1 MNGPDSVAH
10 PTQALTFAYPSGRN
24 DTRSRPIWASMSEAN
39 SDPDRLMRSMLNKVP
54 AVTIVFWLIKT
65 LATTVGET
73 AADYLNM
80 SLKLGLLA
88 TSGLMAG
95 LLIIALAVQ
104 LWTRRYIP
112 AVYWLVVVLISVVGT
127 LISDNLVDSLGVS
140 LALSSTLFAAALAV
154 VFGVWYAIEGT
165 LSVHTITT
173 TGRELFY
180 WAAILFT
187 FSLGTSAGDLIGEKL
202 GLGYA
207 WSVVLFLTLIGAVY
221 AAWRFMKIDAV
232 LAFWAAYVLTRPLGA
247 STGDLLSQS
256 PHVGGLGLGSTWTS
270 VVFLAAIVVMV
281 MFEAQRQGRV
291 EAEEPLGLP
300 LRKGPHIP

>member
-1 MNGPDSVAH
+1 MK
-10 PTQALTFAYPSGRN
+10 
-24 DTRSRPIWASMSEAN
+24 
-39 SDPDRLMRSMLNKVP
+39 SMLNKVP
-54 AVTIVFWLIKT
+54 AVTLIFWLIKT

-88 TSGLMAG
+88 TSGLMAV
-95 LLIIALAVQ
+95 LLVIALAVQ

-127 LISDNLVDSLGVS
+127 LISDNLVDNLGVS
-140 LALSSTLFAAALAV
+140 LVVSSTIFAVALAA
-154 VFGVWYAIEGT
+154 VFGAWYATERS

-173 TGRELFY
+173 TRRELFY

-202 GLGYA
+202 GLGYT
-207 WSVVLFLTLIGAVY
+207 WSVVLFLTLIAAVY
-221 AAWRFMKIDAV
+221 AIWRFLKIEAV
-232 LAFWAAYVLTRPLGA
+232 LAFWAAYILTRPLGA

-256 PHVGGLGLGSTWTS
+256 RHDGGLGLGATWTS
-270 VVFLAAIVVMV
+270 VVFLTAIVVMV
-281 MFEAQRQGRV
+281 VIETVRQNRV
-291 EAEEPLGLP
+291 GAEDRPSLP
-300 LRKGPHIP
+300 QQT